1 MLDWL
6 KFNNLVFSNLFVE
19 PLIIFPFLSEI
30 KSELE
35 EIKKAIFSS
44 ESVTLVSE
52 PKLGQLLSL
61 SFLEASFLDSGIL
74 YHRKVVEDISEFVHD
89 GENLCIFFSEENKF
103 KNNGICINSIE
114 VTINLG
120 QQKTPRVGKL
130 DVVGVSGCL
139 ALMIGNERVEKLLM
153 LILAGNWLNS
163 NLDYTYDPIFT
174 YLRDSLQENGYISIV
189 PIVEVQEPD
198 LIELPG
204 IDSVGLKLLRGE
216 WNKIDLDEQSK
227 RLSELVKTLLTSSIG
242 VARLEELIWHRIL
255 VQGWDSDLAS
265 QCSRVLRELN
275 SSSNRLVSA
284 SRLIDKI
291 IINGRLN

>member
-1 MLDWL
+1 MY
-6 KFNNLVFSNLFVE
+6 LV
-19 PLIIFPFLSEI
+19 
-30 KSELE
+30 
-35 EIKKAIFSS
+35 
-44 ESVTLVSE
+44 
-52 PKLGQLLSL
+52 
-61 SFLEASFLDSGIL
+61 
-74 YHRKVVEDISEFVHD
+74 
-89 GENLCIFFSEENKF
+89 SEENKF

-120 QQKTPRVGKL
+120 QHKTPRVGKL

-265 QCSRVLRELN
+265 QCSRVQRELN